1 MPEGAVG
8 KLAHRVLG
16 DRGEPYVAELGEQ
29 HHQHPADA
37 IGNDEED
44 GTGGEAD
51 RGDLLARRL
60 VGQEVD
66 HRLVG
71 NGHHEGDGLGDDQ
84 RHKGHDHA
92 HTEIGT
98 SGRPD
103 IGGKLA
109 QDREVPGTRGHQRV
123 APRLR
128 QILHGKMFTP
138 RRAYAAKR
146 GSVEALPPSL
156 SSI

>member
-1 MPEGAVG
+1 MICLPAR
-8 KLAHRVLG
+8 LA
-16 DRGEPYVAELGEQ
+16 
-29 HHQHPADA
+29 
-37 IGNDEED
+37 
-44 GTGGEAD
+44 
-51 RGDLLARRL
+51 
-60 VGQEVD
+60 GQEVD

-71 NGHHEGDGLGDDQ
+71 DRHHEGDRLGDDQ
-84 RHKGHDHA
+84 RHKRHDHA
-92 HTEIGT
+92 HAEIGT
-98 SGRPD
+98 PGGPD

-128 QILHGKMFTP
+128 QVLHGKMFTP